1 MSKNLGLLQNGS
13 GKIGNVVLQRN
24 NVQRVRKRQ
33 INNPRSQAQQISRM
47 IAATATRTYSAL
59 KGIVDHSFQGISYGG
74 KSMNY
79 FLKNAMRD
87 LRNYAVQWQDGQPEN
102 EGFGYSPKYRYG
114 AVPGEFLVSKGTL
127 PSIGAADTKETTSGG
142 DTVKSFVFK
151 FNGQTIDKLPT
162 PAQLISLGVQAGDQ
176 ITFAVIDASDLED
189 GKSPAVRVSRIVL
202 TSDFN
207 SEAGWDL
214 TYLDQAKTT
223 PSIYSAVD
231 TTPNADLSTFV
242 FGSNVNISR
251 GTGCI
256 ILSRPVGNTWGRSN
270 ERLQWAGNL
279 DDWTEW
285 GDYLYNNALDTWME
299 QGVTVGESDR
309 YLNEGV

>member
-59 KGIVDHSFQGISYGG
+59 KGIVDHSFQGIAYGG

-87 LRNYAVQWQDGQPEN
+87 LRNYAAQWQDGQPEN

-127 PSIGAADTKETTSGG
+127 PSVGKATTHTVDTAKYFAFS
-142 DTVKSFVFK
+142 
-151 FNGQTIDKLPT
+151 FNGMTPTQIPT
-162 PAQLISLGVQAGDQ
+162 PADLGNIGVTKGDQ
-176 ITFAVIDASDLED
+176 ITFACIDCSDLSD
-189 GKSPAVRVSRIVL
+189 GKAPIFRVARLVL
-202 TSDFN
+202 TNAFD
-207 SEAGWDL
+207 
-214 TYLDQAKTT
+214 
-223 PSIYSAVD
+223 D
-231 TTPNADLSTFV
+231 TTDEWTPAMIDPKSTPGMLDALLDETPGAFLGGQI
-242 FGSNVNISR
+242 FGLNQISITK

-256 ILSRPVGNTWGRSN
+256 ILSRPVDNTWGRSN
-270 ERLQWAGNL
+270 ERLQWAGDL
-279 DDWTEW
+279 DDWSDW
-285 GDYLYNNALDTWME
+285 GDYLYDNALDTWME